1 MLGSPEITAKPLAFA
16 LFFTQAPASLRPAET
31 GIPTAKVRVLTFTTA
46 SVPATSIVL
55 MLRPFSI
62 SCQLPFFKRMPSKM
76 RCASMDSL
84 IKLITSFL
92 PPPVLPPTFSV
103 FLSPLMEA

>member
-1 MLGSPEITAKPLAFA
+1 MLGSPEITTKPLEVA

-55 MLRPFSI
+55 TLRPFSI
-62 SCQLPFFKRMPSKM
+62 SCQLLFFNRIPSKM
-76 RCASMDSL
+76 RCASIDSL
-84 IKLITSFL
+84 IKLTTSFL
-92 PPPVLPPTFSV
+92 PPELLLTFSV